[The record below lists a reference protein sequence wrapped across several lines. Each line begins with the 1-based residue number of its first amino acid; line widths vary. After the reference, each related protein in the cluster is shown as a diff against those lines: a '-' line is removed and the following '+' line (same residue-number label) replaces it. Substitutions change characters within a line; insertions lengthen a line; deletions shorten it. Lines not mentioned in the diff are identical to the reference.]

1 MTFFQCIGR
10 VLIAWGIVLCVV
22 EHDSE
27 FQLFLGMLFII
38 AGALLMDEWNSSLPQ
53 LLGDSENQSS
63 TSS

>member
-10 VLIAWGIVLCVV
+10 VLIAWGIVLCVIKYN
-22 EHDSE
+22 SE

-38 AGALLMDEWNSSLPQ
+38 AGALLMDEWNSSPPQ
-53 LLGDSENQSS
+53 LPEDTENQSS